1 MKKLCVL
8 CVLLVLLLSSCGFY
22 SLIDTRKYTCDV
34 SEVQSVQ
41 IVRIDHAEPVF
52 VYEYTVLH
60 DITDYT
66 TFIDRL
72 NELDNHITIFGDPH
86 VVAEGDVVIRIEFQ
100 NGDWE
105 IVACGTQR
113 SCRSGEFITGPFIFD
128 KDEFYALI
136 EEYSK

>member
-1 MKKLCVL
+1 MKKFCML
-8 CVLLVLLLSSCGFY
+8 CVLLLLLLSSCGLF
-22 SLIDTRKYTCDV
+22 DTREYTCDV
-34 SEVQSVQ
+34 AEVQSVQ
-41 IVRIDHAEPVF
+41 IVRLDHLEPVH

-72 NELDNHITIFGDPH
+72 NELDNSTCLGAPY
-86 VVAEGDVVIRIEFQ
+86 VMRVGDVVIRIEFR

-105 IVACGTQR
+105 FVSWGTQAY
-113 SCRSGEFITGPFIFD
+113 CRSGKLGDGPFIFD
-128 KDEFYALI
+128 EDEFYALI